1 MHPLGLAIEL
11 QSQAIPIETWI
22 GDQIDLAVKAHG
34 PQDLH
39 VGADARRQLA
49 GLYRI
54 DRFAAQASPRG
65 KVFLAKLTPNARGT
79 NPLPELRQTG
89 RDRCGQANLTGSVG
103 CSHEMHYQMQSAS

>member
-11 QSQAIPIETWI
+11 QIQAIPIETGI
-22 GDQIDLAVKAHG
+22 GDQIDLAVQAHG

-54 DRFAAQASPRG
+54 DGFSTQACPRG
-65 KVFLAKLTPNARGT
+65 KVFLAKLTPDARGT
-79 NPLPELRQTG
+79 DPLPQLRQTG
-89 RDRCGQANLTGSVG
+89 RDRCGQANLTCGVG
-103 CSHEMHYQMQSAS
+103 YSHEMHYSLQSLS